1 MSTLNV
7 DVPRAFL
14 PLLVPRRY
22 KGTYGGRGG
31 AKSHFFAEQLVLRC
45 YGRQTRAVCIREVQ
59 NSIKESVR
67 QLIIDKIAKFGV
79 GSCFHILETEIRCA
93 NGSLIIFR
101 GMQSYNAENIK
112 SLEDYDI
119 AWVEEAQSLS
129 AKSLRLLRPT
139 IRKEDSEIWF
149 SWNPRY
155 ETDAV
160 DAFFRSGRPRPDAI
174 VASVNWYDNPW
185 FPDVLQRER
194 DSDSIS
200 DPEMA
205 AHVWGG
211 GYEMTSEAAYY
222 AGLIAQAESD
232 GRIGDF
238 GYRADLP
245 VRTAWD
251 IGVDDYTA
259 IWFIQDDG
267 VGATIID
274 YHEFSGLGAEDIVR
288 TALPELIPDPP
299 ESFLARR
306 RIERIEAFCYGEHYL
321 PHDVKVREWGAGGRT
336 RALTLMAL
344 GVKPIHV
351 GAQQGSVERI
361 NAARRLLPLVRFN
374 RTKRVMLGVSRLR
387 RYCRRMN
394 DSLGAYTGPLHDQNS
409 HGADAFGEYAVNC
422 ELIVPRPSLIPEK
435 ERPRGTVCLPGPPAD
450 RPSKRTRT

>member
-7 DVPRAFL
+7 DVPRAFQ

-22 KGTYGGRGG
+22 KGAYGGRGG

-79 GSCFHILETEIRCA
+79 GKCFHVLETEIRGA

-160 DAFFRSGRPRPDAI
+160 DAFFRSGRPRADAI
-174 VASVNWYDNPW
+174 VASVNGRDNPW
-185 FPDVLQRER
+185 FPEVLRRER
-194 DSDSIS
+194 DSDYIS

-211 GYEMTSEAAYY
+211 AYEMTSEAAYY

-238 GYRADLP
+238 GYRVDLP

-259 IWFIQDDG
+259 IWFVQDDG
-267 VGATIID
+267 TGATVID

-306 RIERIEAFCYGEHYL
+306 RIERVDAFRYGEHFL

-351 GAQQGSVERI
+351 GAQQGPVERI
-361 NAARRLLPLVRFN
+361 NAARRLLPLTRFN

-387 RYCRRMN
+387 RYCRRMS

-409 HGADAFGEYAVNC
+409 HGADAFGEYAINC
-422 ELIVPRPSLIPEK
+422 ELVIPKPPLIQKPD
-435 ERPRGTVCLPGPPAD
+435 RSRGTVCLPGPPVD

>member
-1 MSTLNV
+1 M
-7 DVPRAFL
+7 
-14 PLLVPRRY
+14 
-22 KGTYGGRGG
+22 
-31 AKSHFFAEQLVLRC
+31 
-45 YGRQTRAVCIREVQ
+45 CIREVQ

-67 QLIIDKIAKFGV
+67 QLIVDKIEKFGV
-79 GSCFHILETEIRCA
+79 GASFHILETEIRGA

-160 DAFFRSGRPRPDAI
+160 DAFFRNGRPRPDAAL
-174 VASVNWYDNPW
+174 VPVNWNDNPW
-185 FPDVLQRER
+185 LPEVLRREK
-194 DSDSIS
+194 DSDYVT

-211 GYEMTSEAAYY
+211 AYEMTSEAAYY
-222 AGLIAQAESD
+222 AGLIAQAESE
-232 GRIGDF
+232 GRIGEF
-238 GYRADLP
+238 GFRTDLP

-267 VGATIID
+267 VNATVID

-299 ESFLARR
+299 ASFLARH
-306 RIERIEAFCYGEHYL
+306 RIERAETYQYSQHFL

-351 GAQQGSVERI
+351 GAQQGPVERI

-387 RYCRRMN
+387 RYSRRLN
-394 DSLGAYTGPLHDQNS
+394 DSLGTYAGPLHDQNS
-409 HGADAFGEYAVNC
+409 HGADAFGEYAVNS
-422 ELIVPRPSLIPEK
+422 ELVVPKPSPARKIDRPC
-435 ERPRGTVCLPGPPAD
+435 GTVCLPGAPAD